1 MACSCVLCHF
11 TEIFIIL
18 FLRFKNCFFQKRVA
32 KDEAEAALK
41 RMLRVELEAQQT
53 DQPLPQITDQGDV
66 QTLPLTG
73 LAGVLDRLRQQGS
86 QQSAPD
92 VDESGD
98 KVERHL
104 KEYFESKL
112 ETVSCLKYWEK
123 QELEFESH
131 GVNGAM
137 CRLARKFLTP
147 PPTSTDVER
156 LFSAAGLTASDIRSN
171 MSPATLEKLLFLR
184 ENILVCNF
192 NLDWD

>member
-1 MACSCVLCHF
+1 
-11 TEIFIIL
+11 
-18 FLRFKNCFFQKRVA
+18 
-32 KDEAEAALK
+32 
-41 RMLRVELEAQQT
+41 MLRVELEAQRTQT
-53 DQPLPQITDQGDV
+53 DLHLPQIADQGDA

-73 LAGVLDRLRQQGS
+73 LAGVLDKLRQQGN
-86 QQSAPD
+86 QHRAL
-92 VDESGD
+92 VDGVD
-98 KVERHL
+98 KVESHL

-123 QELEFESH
+123 QELEFGSH

-137 CRLARKFLTP
+137 CKLARKYLTP

-156 LFSAAGLTASDIRSN
+156 LFSTAGLTVSDIRSRL
-171 MSPATLEKLLFLR
+171 SPATLEKLLFLR